1 MPGISIPAVGLTSPV
16 AVADGGTGAT
26 DASTARTNL
35 GLAIGTNVQAY
46 DAELAALAGLTSAA
60 DKLPYFSGSG
70 TAALA
75 DITAG
80 GRAFVGLTGAADK
93 LGYWTS
99 SSAAATA
106 ELTAG
111 GRAILALAGLPGI
124 CGFRLTLESGVP
136 VSTTDQTAKTTLYL
150 TPDPASPWCGLIS
163 TYESSNWLCRKF
175 SEVSLSLSGYTT
187 GKPYDIFAYVT
198 GGTLTL
204 ESVVWTND
212 TTRATALATQDS
224 RYVKTSAAD
233 RLYVGSIYTSATG
246 QCEDSLA
253 KRYVWN
259 AHNRVP
265 RKMLI
270 FETTDW
276 WTYGTS
282 SWRQTRAS
290 SANQVDF
297 IDGLGVSQ
305 IHLTAVGGCNAPASN
320 NYATGVGID
329 STSANSA
336 NVGAFVSGVIAQC
349 IAQYSGNVAAGKHY
363 AAWLETRDFG
373 SGTLTIYGDAG
384 RTNFN
389 CGLMGTVEC

>member
-1 MPGISIPAVGLTSPV
+1 MPGINIPPAGGLTSPV

-26 DASTARTNL
+26 DASGARTNL
-35 GLAIGTNVQAY
+35 GLVIGTNVQAY
-46 DAELAALAGLTSAA
+46 DAELAAIAGVTSAA
-60 DKLPYFSGSG
+60 DKLVYFTGSG
-70 TAALA
+70 AAAAA
-75 DITAG
+75 DYTAG
-80 GRAFVGLTGAADK
+80 A
-93 LGYWTS
+93 
-99 SSAAATA
+99 
-106 ELTAG
+106 
-111 GRAILALAGLPGI
+111 RAITALAGLPGI

-175 SEVSLSLSGYTT
+175 SEVSLSLSGYTAA
-187 GKPYDIFAYVT
+187 KPYDIFAYVS
-198 GGTLTL
+198 GGTTLTL

-224 RYVKTSAAD
+224 RYAKTSAAD
-233 RLYVGSIYTSATG
+233 RLYVGTIYTSATG
-246 QCEDSLA
+246 QCEDSVA

-259 AHNRVP
+259 AFNRIE
-265 RKMLI
+265 RKLLI
-270 FETTDW
+270 FETTNS

-305 IHLTAVGGCNAPASN
+305 IRLTAVGTCNAPASN
-320 NYATGVGID
+320 NYVTGVGID

-336 NVGAFVSGVIAQC
+336 SVGGLVSGTITQC
-349 IAQYSGNVAAGKHY
+349 TASYSGNVSAGKHY
-363 AAWLETRDFG
+363 AAWLEIRDYG
-373 SGTLTIYGDAG
+373 SGTLTIYGDNSG
-384 RTNFN
+384 TNFN